1 MAEHPPARSGSH
13 APRLTTLTGCPF
25 AENKNSL
32 TAGRQG
38 PGLLQD
44 TVLIEKLQQ
53 FDREKIP
60 ARNVH
65 ALGTGAYGHFTVTH
79 DISRFTKAA
88 VFARVGK
95 TTPVFSRL
103 SGVFTEQGDSDT
115 VRDVRGLAVV
125 RTCTLTLR
133 LCTASSLPIKFAPL
147 SPHAPICLLTSP
159 TCRISVR
166 SSLIVLQKFYTEEGN
181 WDVLCTNF
189 PVFGAR
195 DAKIG
200 PDVIHAFKRD
210 PRTAEWFPTQTWDF
224 IDQHPE
230 GLHQALML
238 YSDRGTP
245 LSYRHQHFYAC
256 NTYRCATAL
265 GPRARE

>member
-1 MAEHPPARSGSH
+1 MRLSVSLLL
-13 APRLTTLTGCPF
+13 PRVGFPF
-25 AENKNSL
+25 A
-32 TAGRQG
+32 
-38 PGLLQD
+38 P
-44 TVLIEKLQQ
+44 
-53 FDREKIP
+53 P
-60 ARNVH
+60 
-65 ALGTGAYGHFTVTH
+65 
-79 DISRFTKAA
+79 
-88 VFARVGK
+88 
-95 TTPVFSRL
+95 
-103 SGVFTEQGDSDT
+103 
-115 VRDVRGLAVV
+115 
-125 RTCTLTLR
+125 
-133 LCTASSLPIKFAPL
+133 
-147 SPHAPICLLTSP
+147 
-159 TCRISVR
+159 
-166 SSLIVLQKFYTEEGN
+166 LIVLQKFYTEEGN

-245 LSYRHQHFYAC
+245 LSYRRQHFYAC

>member
-1 MAEHPPARSGSH
+1 MSDFPSHPH
-13 APRLTTLTGCPF
+13 
-25 AENKNSL
+25 
-32 TAGRQG
+32 
-38 PGLLQD
+38 
-44 TVLIEKLQQ
+44 
-53 FDREKIP
+53 
-60 ARNVH
+60 
-65 ALGTGAYGHFTVTH
+65 
-79 DISRFTKAA
+79 SR
-88 VFARVGK
+88 
-95 TTPVFSRL
+95 P
-103 SGVFTEQGDSDT
+103 
-115 VRDVRGLAVV
+115 
-125 RTCTLTLR
+125 
-133 LCTASSLPIKFAPL
+133 SS
-147 SPHAPICLLTSP
+147 
-159 TCRISVR
+159 
-166 SSLIVLQKFYTEEGN
+166 QKFYTEEGN

-256 NTYRCATAL
+256 NTYRCAAAL
-265 GPRARE
+265 GSRTLEQGHNFPICPITDERSR